1 MLRKALAALDEGDT
15 LVVVRL
21 DRLARST
28 SDLPFIKQVPT
39 LPSAGGRS
47 EHDLAAGGA

>member
-15 LVVVRL
+15 LGVVRL

-28 SDLPFIKQVPT
+28 
-39 LPSAGGRS
+39 
-47 EHDLAAGGA
+47 DLAICGASIGEDATGLVP